1 VGVTGEEAEQV
12 PSDEP
17 LARQAG
23 PGRPELSLGRLARGA
38 EIRHTLRNGRNYAS
52 EAGNA
57 RILEG
62 TSGQHRLCVIT
73 SRQVGKAHVRNRVRR
88 VVREILR
95 REMRLSAAPVDL
107 VFRAKPAAETMGF
120 WELHRAL
127 LGILR
132 KAHLDLPPA
141 PDRWGASGGDR
152 SDG

>member
-1 VGVTGEEAEQV
+1 V

-17 LARQAG
+17 LAKPDDARRHE
-23 PGRPELSLGRLARGA
+23 PRLGRLARGP
-38 EIRHTLRNGRNYAS
+38 EIRHALRNGRNYAS

-62 TSGQHRLCVIT
+62 ASGGHRLCVIT

-95 REMRLSAAPVDL
+95 REMRLTAAPVDL
-107 VFRAKPAAETMGF
+107 VFRAKPAAETMDF
-120 WELHRAL
+120 WEVHRAL
-127 LGILR
+127 IGILR

-141 PDRWGASGGDR
+141 PERWATSSGDR
-152 SDG
+152 ADG